1 MANELLM
8 RFNNPNW
15 KSITKN
21 ARRKE
26 KKKKNEQM
34 KTVFKRNGPV
44 PSSCAVS
51 NIVSRGGGNSMK
63 VMQAAPTHTK
73 KRPFQSAIPTEH
85 LVEGKKEN
93 LSFDAHGKA

>member
-26 KKKKNEQM
+26 KKNEQN
-34 KTVFKRNGPV
+34 KSVFKRNGPV
-44 PSSCAVS
+44 PPSCAVS
-51 NIVSRGGGNSMK
+51 NIVSWGGGNSIK
-63 VMQAAPTHTK
+63 ATQAAPTK